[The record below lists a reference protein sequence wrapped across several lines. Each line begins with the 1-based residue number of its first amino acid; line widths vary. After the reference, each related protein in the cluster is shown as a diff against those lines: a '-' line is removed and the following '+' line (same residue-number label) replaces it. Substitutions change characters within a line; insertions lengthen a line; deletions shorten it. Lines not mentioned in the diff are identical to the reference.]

1 MSVTAILEKHFSSFS
16 SDLMEEID
24 TAHKVMKVPAG
35 ELMMDI
41 GGHIQSIPLLYKGMV
56 KIFREDEDGNELFLY
71 YLYPG
76 EACAILF
83 VCSMKEKKS
92 KIKALTVEDSEFIAV
107 PIEYMDEWMLK
118 FKSWYYFVLEA
129 FNFRFEELLRTV
141 DEIAFHQMD
150 ERLVNYLVKS
160 AQAAGLRTV
169 ESSHQV
175 IANELNSSREV
186 VSRLLKSLEKQ
197 GKVKLGR
204 GKIDLDG
211 SLFEIG

>member
-1 MSVTAILEKHFSSFS
+1 MSAATLLDKHFPSFS
-16 SDLMEEID
+16 PDLVEEIVS
-24 TAHKVMKVPAG
+24 AHHIVKIPAG

-41 GGHIQSIPLLYKGMV
+41 GEDIEQIPLLYKGMV
-56 KIFREDEDGNELFLY
+56 KIFREDEQGNELFLY
-71 YLYPG
+71 HLYPG
-76 EACAILF
+76 EACAISF

-92 KIKALTVEDSEFIAV
+92 KIKALTVEDSEFITV
-107 PIEYMDEWMLK
+107 PINRMDDFMLK
-118 FKSWYYFVLEA
+118 FKSWYYFVLET
-129 FNFRFEELLRTV
+129 FNFRFEELLSTV

-160 AQAAGLRTV
+160 AQAIGSRTV
-169 ESSHQV
+169 ETSHQT

-186 VSRLLKSLEKQ
+186 VSRLLKTMEGQ

-204 GKIDLDG
+204 GRIQLDA